1 MKDKATLVKDLT
13 EEVNDLE
20 AKLDKLDRFMYSTD
34 FRKLPD
40 EDFRLL
46 NAQQDA
52 MCTYHFILK
61 ERLDR
66 ARGKSED

>member
-46 NAQQDA
+46 NA
-52 MCTYHFILK
+52 
-61 ERLDR
+61 
-66 ARGKSED
+66 